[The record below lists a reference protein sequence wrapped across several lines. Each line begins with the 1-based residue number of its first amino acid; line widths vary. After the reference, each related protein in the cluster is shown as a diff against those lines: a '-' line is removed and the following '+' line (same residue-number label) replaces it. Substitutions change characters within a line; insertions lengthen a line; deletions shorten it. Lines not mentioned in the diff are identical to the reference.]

1 MNGVHTVSLIRAVID
16 LGVTS
21 RAADLPRHAS
31 EARCPV
37 SQDQGGTRSARTV
50 LDLPRPSEG
59 RRVVPR
65 SCCRWSAAGSR
76 LGPACLLRL
85 RPDVPGCLALW
96 VQRPKGAT
104 LRPDPRRECL
114 RSGLLMRGV
123 LHGRRTTPL
132 RRRGRPP
139 PRGMT
144 RRRRGATIGETPRSA
159 GDLVCRADPLTAARV
174 SLLSQKNASLLAA
187 GLTAAIVLLP
197 GPGFIPFIECNS
209 APALRW
215 L

>member
-1 MNGVHTVSLIRAVID
+1 MAAVLTAAIVLLPGPGFIPFIECNSAPRFTVAITPRFYQKQREWKSAMNGVHTVSLIRAVID

-21 RAADLPRHAS
+21 RTADLPRHAS

-37 SQDQGGTRSARTV
+37 SQDQGGARSARPV

-123 LHGRRTTPL
+123 LQARRTTSCPTT
-132 RRRGRPP
+132 GKSPDQGDDP
-139 PRGMT
+139 SP
-144 RRRRGATIGETPRSA
+144 A
-159 GDLVCRADPLTAARV
+159 GCDDRWDAA
-174 SLLSQKNASLLAA
+174 
-187 GLTAAIVLLP
+187 
-197 GPGFIPFIECNS
+197 
-209 APALRW
+209 
-215 L
+215 